1 MEEQAIFKQHNLEYN
16 TSMKQFVLTFLFI
29 TFSITAKPITITF
42 LGDSLTAGYQLKE
55 SAAFPQQFENIVSS
69 ENIRILNRGVSGDT
83 TYSLLNRLEFSLQPT
98 PDVVF
103 LAIGANDG
111 LRGMPIDSMKENIN
125 LIIKHCKNNQ
135 IDVILAGIT
144 LPDNYSEDYISDFEN
159 TFNEIAKKEAIP
171 FMPFL
176 LKDVAA
182 IPTLNLTDGIHPNKL
197 GHQIIAQNIVL
208 FLKQKGLVSS
218 QNKWV
223 NATNK
228 VK

>member
-1 MEEQAIFKQHNLEYN
+1 
-16 TSMKQFVLTFLFI
+16 MKQFVLIFLCV
-29 TFSITAKPITITF
+29 TFSIAAKPITITF
-42 LGDSLTAGYQLKE
+42 LGDSLTAGYQLKQ

-69 ENIRILNRGVSGDT
+69 KNIRILNRGISGDT

-111 LRGMPIDSMKENIN
+111 LRGMPIDSMKENIH
-125 LIIKHCKNNQ
+125 LIIKHCKNKQ

-144 LPDNYSEDYISDFEN
+144 LPDNYSEDYISDFES

-182 IPTLNLTDGIHPNKL
+182 IPTLNLADGIHPNEL
-197 GHQIIAQNIVL
+197 GHQIIAQNLTL
-208 FLKQKGLVSS
+208 FLKEEGLISS

-223 NATNK
+223 TAANK